1 MSSAES
7 QAPAAT
13 AKRPNVLLR
22 LVALAALAVAG
33 AVYPKLSFPAVFFSL
48 VGLVATPKLP
58 GRKRAAALLLLA
70 LSVVASVIGLLR
82 FVLEEAIPGVLA
94 GGKAAIEKQ
103 AIAYSRTLVSA
114 EDHARTLAYFD
125 PDEDRVGSA
134 LSLRELAG
142 FEALPSG
149 APLGQPPLALRREDL
164 RETAVG
170 LAVREAGYLV
180 VICLPD
186 GQGGFTTDATRRD
199 PERAELEY
207 RIYAWPETLGAGSPK
222 TTYFLDAAE
231 SILQLDPAGDTEPPY
246 VGTTRPPGCDAV
258 DAHPGWKK
266 WKNKAPRT
274 ILPGAPVGSG
284 PGK

>member
-1 MSSAES
+1 
-7 QAPAAT
+7 
-13 AKRPNVLLR
+13 
-22 LVALAALAVAG
+22 G

-164 RETAVG
+164 RQTAVG

-180 VICLPD
+180 VICLP
-186 GQGGFTTDATRRD
+186 
-199 PERAELEY
+199 
-207 RIYAWPETLGAGSPK
+207 
-222 TTYFLDAAE
+222 
-231 SILQLDPAGDTEPPY
+231 
-246 VGTTRPPGCDAV
+246 
-258 DAHPGWKK
+258 
-266 WKNKAPRT
+266 
-274 ILPGAPVGSG
+274 
-284 PGK
+284 